1 MKNQKHKI
9 SSSFLNQPKK
19 GVKLVIAKR
28 ILLTLILS
36 GIMATAAGIQSQG
49 SGGSPKANNGKNLVG
64 SRLFTANRD
73 RTDAPSDV
81 SLADNSECAAGKPY
95 CYDTPVHLN
104 ALINTP
110 GFEGKPS
117 LSADGLELYF
127 VSDRPGA
134 LGGPGDQDIY
144 VSRRESTHDDWG
156 APERVPPPISSAF
169 FDITPSISRDG
180 LALYF
185 ASNRPG
191 PFSPPWPDLWVS
203 HRASVDD
210 PWGEVVNLG
219 PGVNT
224 PLFEGSISVSDD
236 ELTAYFAGVTP
247 DFVFK
252 IYVSTRNSTD
262 EPFGPRV
269 LVDPPINSDG
279 HAYGPALTPNGH
291 TMFFAA
297 GNDNPF
303 APGAIN
309 HIYVSER
316 KNKHESWGAPIY
328 LDTINCPTCF
338 GGLPA
343 IRGNGKEICWMGDRG
358 DSYGD
363 KDIYCAQ
370 RR

>member
-1 MKNQKHKI
+1 M
-9 SSSFLNQPKK
+9 
-19 GVKLVIAKR
+19 IAKR
-28 ILLTLILS
+28 IFLTLSLI
-36 GIMATAAGIQSQG
+36 GIMAAALGAQSQG
-49 SGGSPKANNGKNLVG
+49 SSCSTQTNNGENLIG
-64 SRLFTANRD
+64 SWLFTANRGGAD
-73 RTDAPSDV
+73 VTSDV
-81 SLADNSECAAGKPY
+81 SPADKSDCAAGKPY
-95 CYDTPVHLN
+95 CYNTPVHLN
-104 ALINTP
+104 SLINTP
-110 GFEGKPS
+110 GFEGGPS

-134 LGGPGDQDIY
+134 LGGSGDQDIY
-144 VSRRESTHDDWG
+144 VSRRESPHDDWG

-203 HRASVDD
+203 HRASVND
-210 PWGEVVNLG
+210 PWGEAVNLG

-236 ELTAYFAGVTP
+236 ELTAFFAGMTP
-247 DFVFK
+247 DFVFR
-252 IYVSTRNSTD
+252 IYVATRNSTD
-262 EPFGPRV
+262 EPFGPSA
-269 LVDPPINSDG
+269 LLDPPINSAG
-279 HAYGPALTPNGH
+279 HAYGPALTPNGLA
-291 TMFFAA
+291 MFFAA

-316 KNKHESWGAPIY
+316 KTKREPWGAPVY
-328 LDTINCPTCF
+328 LDTINCSTCF
-338 GGLPA
+338 GGLPT

>member
-1 MKNQKHKI
+1 M
-9 SSSFLNQPKK
+9 
-19 GVKLVIAKR
+19 IAKR
-28 ILLTLILS
+28 ILLTLILI
-36 GIMATAAGIQSQG
+36 GIIATAFGARFRES
-49 SGGSPKANNGKNLVG
+49 SGSPQANNGKNVVG
-64 SRLFTANRD
+64 SQHFTAKIGG
-73 RTDAPSDV
+73 TEVISAV
-81 SLADNSECAAGKPY
+81 SPVDKSNCAAGKPY
-95 CYDTPVHLN
+95 CYDTPTHLN
-104 ALINTP
+104 SLINTP
-110 GFEGKPS
+110 GFEGGPS

-203 HRASVDD
+203 HRASVND

-252 IYVSTRNSTD
+252 IYVATRNSTD
-262 EPFGPRV
+262 EPFGPSA
-269 LVDPPINSDG
+269 LLDPPINSDG
-279 HAYGPALTPNGH
+279 HAYGPALTPNGLS
-291 TMFFAA
+291 MFFAA

-316 KNKHESWGAPIY
+316 KNKREPWGSPVY

-338 GGLPA
+338 GGLPT

-358 DSYGD
+358 DSFGD